1 VKATERDELPK
12 SPDGELA
19 AALDILARLAEVGV
33 SLDVDADRVGA
44 VPPAGLD
51 VHPADGPPVE
61 LQERQLRLAATQYR
75 VLIEQ
80 IPAVTFMASFTGDT
94 NAIYVSP
101 QIEALLGF
109 TQHEWVS
116 DPILWFKQ
124 THPADRDWVSRNFA
138 ATVMSGRP
146 FRGVIRVLTRGG
158 ETRWVQVEA
167 RFVRDERGQL
177 LFLQGAGFDVT
188 EQFRAQEAR
197 EQLVREQAARAEAD
211 RERRRLH
218 ELFRTLPAAI
228 VVLRSAD
235 RVIEFLNP
243 VAAELAGADSD
254 VVGRPWAEVFP
265 EFGDEAAR
273 ALDEVDLSGEPC
285 FLQEY
290 RTGEGRWGDERYF
303 NVVVQPLADPLGSV
317 TRLLVHAVDV
327 TGQVL
332 ARREVEQALRLRDE
346 SLSQLRETLAMREGF
361 LSAVAHDLKTPIAAI
376 QGRAQLLKR
385 QVARLDTPSAARL
398 VESAA
403 AIVNS
408 ATRMTAM
415 IEELLDLARLQA
427 GGTLQLDCRR
437 VDLVDLVRQ
446 AVADHRPQ
454 ARRHHLRLETSAE
467 PLVGTCDPVR
477 LTRVLGNLLD
487 NATKYSPEGGDVVV
501 AIGRDPD
508 APADALLRV
517 QDFGLGIAEADL
529 PRIFER
535 FHRGSNVVGRISGTG
550 IGLSSAYQIVRA
562 HGGTI
567 DVASRE
573 GVGTTFTVRIPL
585 GED

>member
-1 VKATERDELPK
+1 
-12 SPDGELA
+12 
-19 AALDILARLAEVGV
+19 
-33 SLDVDADRVGA
+33 
-44 VPPAGLD
+44 
-51 VHPADGPPVE
+51 
-61 LQERQLRLAATQYR
+61 
-75 VLIEQ
+75 
-80 IPAVTFMASFTGDT
+80 
-94 NAIYVSP
+94 
-101 QIEALLGF
+101 
-109 TQHEWVS
+109 
-116 DPILWFKQ
+116 
-124 THPADRDWVSRNFA
+124 
-138 ATVMSGRP
+138 
-146 FRGVIRVLTRGG
+146 
-158 ETRWVQVEA
+158 
-167 RFVRDERGQL
+167 
-177 LFLQGAGFDVT
+177 
-188 EQFRAQEAR
+188 
-197 EQLVREQAARAEAD
+197 
-211 RERRRLH
+211 
-218 ELFRTLPAAI
+218 
-228 VVLRSAD
+228 
-235 RVIEFLNP
+235 
-243 VAAELAGADSD
+243 
-254 VVGRPWAEVFP
+254 
-265 EFGDEAAR
+265 
-273 ALDEVDLSGEPC
+273 
-285 FLQEY
+285 
-290 RTGEGRWGDERYF
+290 
-303 NVVVQPLADPLGSV
+303 
-317 TRLLVHAVDV
+317 
-327 TGQVL
+327 
-332 ARREVEQALRLRDE
+332 
-346 SLSQLRETLAMREGF
+346 
-361 LSAVAHDLKTPIAAI
+361 
-376 QGRAQLLKR
+376 
-385 QVARLDTPSAARL
+385 